1 MTDKALS
8 AIIRQER
15 AMQEVAILKRDI
27 GQALAACPV
36 SVELGRW
43 DTSNTRRAELTDPNG
58 RPKTHIWQALNFTD
72 IGCHG
77 YPVRLD
83 MREIADFLADADEC
97 EHCRRAWA
105 LILKRKEVRQELGA
119 AKRAIR
125 SLGRAALKRESA

>member
-1 MTDKALS
+1 
-8 AIIRQER
+8 
-15 AMQEVAILKRDI
+15 MQEVAILKRDI

-36 SVELGRW
+36 SVELSRW
-43 DTSNTRRAELTDPNG
+43 ETSNARRDELTDPNG
-58 RPKTHIWQALNFTD
+58 RPKTHIWGALNFTD

-83 MREIADFLADADEC
+83 LNEIADFLADADEC
-97 EHCRRAWA
+97 EHCQRAWA

-125 SLGRAALKRESA
+125 SLGRAALKRESQ

>member
-1 MTDKALS
+1 MSEKALA

-15 AMQEVAILKRDI
+15 AMQEVAILKREI

-83 MREIADFLADADEC
+83 INEIADFLADADEC
-97 EHCRRAWA
+97 EHCQRAWA
-105 LILKRKEVRQELGA
+105 LILKRKCVRQELGA

-125 SLGRAALKRESA
+125 SLGRAALKRESQ

>member
-58 RPKTHIWQALNFTD
+58 WPKTHIWQALNFTD
-72 IGCHG
+72 IGGHG

-97 EHCRRAWA
+97 EHCQRAWA

-125 SLGRAALKRESA
+125 SLGRAALKREPA

>member
-15 AMQEVAILKRDI
+15 AMQEVAILTRDI

-36 SVELGRW
+36 SVELNRW
-43 DTSNTRRAELTDPNG
+43 ETSNARRAELTDQNG
-58 RPKTHIWQALNFTD
+58 REKNHIWEALNFTD

-83 MREIADFLADADEC
+83 IREIADYLADADEC

>member
-72 IGCHG
+72 GGATAAGLLRRHAAEFEG
-77 YPVRLD
+77 VQRRLQINQY
-83 MREIADFLADADEC
+83 R
-97 EHCRRAWA
+97 
-105 LILKRKEVRQELGA
+105 
-119 AKRAIR
+119 
-125 SLGRAALKRESA
+125 

>member
-1 MTDKALS
+1 MSEKALA

-15 AMQEVAILKRDI
+15 ALQEVARLKREI

-36 SVELGRW
+36 SVELSRW
-43 DTSNTRRAELTDPNG
+43 ETSNARRAELTDQNG
-58 RPKTHIWQALNFTD
+58 RDKNHIWQALNFTD

-83 MREIADFLADADEC
+83 IREIADFLADADEC
-97 EHCRRAWA
+97 EHCQRAWS
-105 LILKRKEVRQELGA
+105 LILQRKIVRQELGA

-125 SLGRAALKRESA
+125 SLGRAALKRDTA

>member
-1 MTDKALS
+1 MHDNKYDRINTIASKEADRQHVEARMAAFFAAGGHVHQVGTTAS
-8 AIIRQER
+8 ANR
-15 AMQEVAILKRDI
+15 
-27 GQALAACPV
+27 G
-36 SVELGRW
+36 
-43 DTSNTRRAELTDPNG
+43 
-58 RPKTHIWQALNFTD
+58 
-72 IGCHG
+72 HG

-83 MREIADFLADADEC
+83 MREIADYLADADEC

>member
-1 MTDKALS
+1 MSEKALA

-15 AMQEVAILKRDI
+15 ALQEVARLKREI
-27 GQALAACPV
+27 GLALAACPV

-43 DTSNTRRAELTDPNG
+43 ETSNARRAELTDQNG
-58 RPKTHIWQALNFTD
+58 REKNHIWEALNFTD

-83 MREIADFLADADEC
+83 IREIADFLADADEC
-97 EHCRRAWA
+97 EHCQRAWA

-125 SLGRAALKRESA
+125 SLGRAALKRDTA